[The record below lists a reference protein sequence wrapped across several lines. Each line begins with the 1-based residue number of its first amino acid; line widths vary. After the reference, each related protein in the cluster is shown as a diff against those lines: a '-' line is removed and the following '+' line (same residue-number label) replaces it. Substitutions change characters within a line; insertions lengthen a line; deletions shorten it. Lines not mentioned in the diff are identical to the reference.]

1 MNSGAS
7 SFTVSLKALRE
18 TLEAERAALIA
29 NDADTILR
37 LSDIKLRNLRDV
49 RATTQPKLSDDFA
62 EEVRAL
68 AQLNIANGALIARRR
83 QETVWTL
90 RHLGLYERDSA
101 YDERGACG
109 SAIKSRHRTKA

>member
-1 MNSGAS
+1 MKSAAS
-7 SFTVSLKALRE
+7 AIVVSLTALRG

-29 NDADTILR
+29 NDADALLR
-37 LSDIKLRNLRDV
+37 LSDLKLCNLRDV
-49 RATTQPKLSDDFA
+49 QATACGDDISEIG
-62 EEVRAL
+62 EELRAL

-101 YDERGACG
+101 YDGRGACG
-109 SAIKSRHRTKA
+109 NAIKSRHRISA